1 MKKNL
6 LYPFA
11 LTTLVMALTA
21 CGGESANVIPE
32 PEEATT
38 NGSCN
43 PTASNCLEWGLE
55 YPLDGLNFNCSGDK
69 ENKFITLFNVRDG
82 VASGSCRKTDHV
94 EFYIE
99 SHGGRKIELGSIKL
113 GEFLSL
119 STTSQLPRLGV
130 LDIAKGITGRS
141 VYELKPS
148 DATVQVAMKLV
159 KIWQTMAL
167 DQGNIYNPTD
177 VQPLYIE
184 DSRKAL
190 DQLSKNIKLT
200 DTDFVEI
207 LKPALDISKISD
219 EQAFKVVEK
228 LANIAN
234 AAVYQPEFS
243 LFSTSGIIGN
253 QFSGSDGLTGC
264 NKPSCDIKD
273 KTNKYLFGHFMLI
286 TDRQGYT
293 FGSGLQ
299 WRDSQLKL
307 ADSNLSSLGGINAEL
322 IRKVKPQQMTA
333 NPQTSWIH
341 PATKTI
347 SNYKMNIGHKE
358 ANNESQLEVYQGR
371 LLSDYVMAGKENFY
385 KLITGKTS
393 LDDNDRA
400 SLGLW
405 RMNADSEDYRGSVD
419 LYKIYPISYLDRQV
433 FKTVENVRP
442 GESYIFPMYGNLEF
456 KFTESSVDP
465 VTVGIVIDSNGNV
478 RTNRQSATQ
487 LSTDPVNGC
496 TGDVLANNLLDE
508 RGVQQYRLGTLG
520 RAFTQDKTVSM
531 RLIFADPVFASL
543 NGALIGLNSSIQGS
557 SNSADLIVVG
567 GALLNLNHVLSTP
580 VGQTGRV
587 SFANSAGENVGW
599 ANTYASFQKI
609 YNNNNTDESPADI
622 EVAKYSG
629 GEVSFRLAECYQ
641 VKAKTNG

>member
-1 MKKNL
+1 
-6 LYPFA
+6 
-11 LTTLVMALTA
+11 
-21 CGGESANVIPE
+21 
-32 PEEATT
+32 
-38 NGSCN
+38 
-43 PTASNCLEWGLE
+43 
-55 YPLDGLNFNCSGDK
+55 
-69 ENKFITLFNVRDG
+69 
-82 VASGSCRKTDHV
+82 
-94 EFYIE
+94 
-99 SHGGRKIELGSIKL
+99 
-113 GEFLSL
+113 
-119 STTSQLPRLGV
+119 
-130 LDIAKGITGRS
+130 
-141 VYELKPS
+141 
-148 DATVQVAMKLV
+148 
-159 KIWQTMAL
+159 
-167 DQGNIYNPTD
+167 
-177 VQPLYIE
+177 
-184 DSRKAL
+184 
-190 DQLSKNIKLT
+190 
-200 DTDFVEI
+200 
-207 LKPALDISKISD
+207 
-219 EQAFKVVEK
+219 
-228 LANIAN
+228 
-234 AAVYQPEFS
+234 
-243 LFSTSGIIGN
+243 
-253 QFSGSDGLTGC
+253 
-264 NKPSCDIKD
+264 
-273 KTNKYLFGHFMLI
+273 
-286 TDRQGYT
+286 GYT

-405 RMNADSEDYRGSVD
+405 RMNADNEDYRGSVD

-433 FKTVENVRP
+433 FNTVENVRP
-442 GESYIFPMYGNLEF
+442 GERYIFPMYGNLEY

-465 VTVGIVIDSNGNV
+465 VTDVIVIDSNGNV
-478 RTNRQSATQ
+478 RTNRHSATQ

-496 TGDVLANNLLDE
+496 TGDVLASNLLDE

-580 VGQTGRV
+580 VGQAGRV

-609 YNNNNTDESPADI
+609 YNNNNTDESPAEI

-641 VKAKTNG
+641 VKAKANG